1 MLWDVNHYILLPPCD
16 PIHRSYRNIPFRHH
30 CTCVRVC
37 RKAWRERVILDGSR
51 EEEGGDD
58 DDDDDDEG
66 QKGMEKKESLVHNN
80 CIMSPSMMKGDKW
93 IAVNILQQTLPCN
106 NVHILC
112 SFPSFPFC
120 MNPSPPSPISC
131 HRWNSR
137 PLIFRSASSS
147 KFRNFSTASHKS
159 PLRVDNAPTRISPK
173 TIFTMCIIYLYRSV
187 SYRSDYIFLGEKF
200 LGK

>member
-1 MLWDVNHYILLPPCD
+1 MLWDVNHYILRPPCD
-16 PIHRSYRNIPFRHH
+16 PMNRSYRNIPFRHH

-51 EEEGGDD
+51 VEEGGDD

-80 CIMSPSMMKGDKW
+80 CIMSPSMMKGDKS
-93 IAVNILQQTLPCN
+93 IAVNILQQTLPCH

-159 PLRVDNAPTRISPK
+159 PLRVDNAHYKNFSKDHFYYQHKLLI
-173 TIFTMCIIYLYRSV
+173 
-187 SYRSDYIFLGEKF
+187 
-200 LGK
+200 